1 MSIGQ
6 SLAAASSAGSSLL
19 ALCQSIQD
27 SRLGA
32 ALHESQYVFPFVETT
47 HVLGLAASVGLILMT
62 DLRLIGV
69 FQPSEPVSEVTQ
81 QLKPWMLRG
90 FALMFV
96 TGALLF
102 WAEAAKCYVS
112 PTFRWKLVFLFLAGV
127 NALVFERTLGAKVS
141 MWGKLPVLPGRAKFA
156 GWASLICWAG
166 VIVFGRWTA
175 YGMK

>member
-1 MSIGQ
+1 MSAIP
-6 SLAAASSAGSSLL
+6 SVEAARISDSLL
-19 ALCQSIQD
+19 AICQSIQD
-27 SRLGA
+27 SRFGT
-32 ALHESQYVFPFVETT
+32 ALHESQYMFPLIETT

-62 DLRLIGV
+62 DLRLVGAFLVDQPV
-69 FQPSEPVSEVTQ
+69 FEVTQ

-90 FALMFV
+90 FAVMFV

-127 NALVFERTLGAKVS
+127 NALVFERTLGPRVS
-141 MWGKLPVLPGRAKFA
+141 TWGKLPRLPGMAKFA
-156 GWASLICWAG
+156 GWASLICWTG
-166 VIVFGRWTA
+166 VIIFGRWTA

>member
-1 MSIGQ
+1 MSSGP
-6 SLAAASSAGSSLL
+6 SPEAAAHTGDILL

-27 SRLGA
+27 SRLGT
-32 ALHESQYVFPFVETT
+32 ALHESQYVFPLVEMT
-47 HVLGLAASVGLILMT
+47 HVLGLAASVGMILMT

-69 FQPSEPVSEVTQ
+69 FLPSQPVFEVTE
-81 QLKPWMLRG
+81 QLKPWMWRG
-90 FALMFV
+90 FALMFL

-112 PTFRWKLVFLFLAGV
+112 PTFRWKLVFLLLSGI
-127 NALVFERTLGAKVS
+127 NAVVFESTIGRRVS
-141 MWGKLPVLPGRAKFA
+141 SWGKLAKIPGRAKFA

>member
-1 MSIGQ
+1 MISGPNVE
-6 SLAAASSAGSSLL
+6 AAAHTRDALL

-27 SRLGA
+27 SRLGT

-69 FQPSEPVSEVTQ
+69 FLPGQPVLEVTG
-81 QLKPWMLRG
+81 QLKRWMWRG
-90 FALMFV
+90 FALMFLS
-96 TGALLF
+96 GALLF
-102 WAEAAKCYVS
+102 WTEAAKCYVS
-112 PTFRWKLVFLFLAGV
+112 PTFRWKILFLFLSGV
-127 NALVFERTLGAKVS
+127 NAFVFERTLGPKVAI
-141 MWGKLPVLPGRAKFA
+141 WGKQATLPGRAKFA